1 MATVGYSLS
10 IMIFQC
16 KLTLRGLPLCHTSL
30 ECSRYY
36 SKSSPLLGAESLVCS
51 AIIPL
56 ASSPPADEA
65 ETQNSPSL
73 YLLLTPLP
81 SKKGSDPLR
90 NYS

>member
-1 MATVGYSLS
+1 
-10 IMIFQC
+10 
-16 KLTLRGLPLCHTSL
+16 
-30 ECSRYY
+30 
-36 SKSSPLLGAESLVCS
+36 
-51 AIIPL
+51 L
-56 ASSPPADEA
+56 AFSPPADEA